1 VGRNAALN
9 QEFVDPQSSV
19 AERAIATI
27 GTSTEQRVLLHNLRW
42 ETYEQLL
49 RDHFDSSVPR
59 FTFDHG
65 ELEIMSPSTEH
76 ESYSRR
82 IDDVVIGV
90 ADELN
95 IEVEALGSTTFRRKE
110 LKRGF
115 EADACFYFRNLGRVL
130 GKKKLDMRVDPP
142 PDLVF
147 EADVTSPSIR
157 KLPIFAEFG
166 VSEVWRLK
174 GKRFLIYILKEGSYQ
189 EADQSMFLPGLT
201 AADLLQLLVQGR
213 TMSTTAWRRLVRA
226 WAHDLYGK

>member
-1 VGRNAALN
+1 MSRTAALR
-9 QEFVDPQSSV
+9 QEFVQHESGL

-27 GTSTEQRVLLHNLRW
+27 GTSTEQRVVLHNVRW

-49 RDHFDSSVPR
+49 RDHLDASVPR

-82 IDDVVIGV
+82 IDDVVISV
-90 ADELN
+90 AEELD

-110 LKRGF
+110 FKRGF
-115 EADACFYFRNLGRVL
+115 EADACFYFRNLGRVI

-147 EADVTSPSIR
+147 EADVTTPSIR

-174 GKRFLIYILKEGSYQ
+174 GKRLFMYILKEGGYQ
-189 EADQSMFLPGLT
+189 EADESMFLPGLA
-201 AADLLQLLVQGR
+201 AADILQLLVQGR

-226 WAHDLYGK
+226 WAHEHYGK